1 MLRSINPFTT
11 SPISPPALRLLQEYY
26 VKMLL
31 PYECHIS
38 NTSLQDCVTLYEQK
52 GSPTVN
58 NTHEGRDMVNNSTVG
73 DGHAQPLPGNN
84 SSDALLPFAEDSQHS
99 LDGISNQPLP
109 DISVQEAEFVLGI
122 PPSSNQAT
130 PSQSFPPNAN
140 WPDFLP
146 NQPAIPSDD
155 RGFPSPHNPHVP
167 SPHPGMGGADPSFMY
182 PSFND
187 QYTDY
192 RNRMQMG
199 HFMNRQPYL
208 PHHAHNIDP
217 GFPPP
222 HYATMATRPSQDA
235 SHYNNM
241 EWQWNQQRPRLPP
254 PLPPHLQSMSFQV
267 PPPSSSAHPVPVAQN
282 TSRPST
288 PQSVPLDRSSPHPPP
303 SAQSNLEPIKIHW
316 QDQQHAGNTG
326 VTPKNTVG
334 GVMTPPPPSHLPIA
348 KDHMTFD
355 KTVKPLPTMTKV
367 SYTYSYMYSHYT
379 YIVHV

>member
-1 MLRSINPFTT
+1 MLRSINPFAASTI
-11 SPISPPALRLLQEYY
+11 PPPALRLLQEYY

-38 NTSLQDCVTLYEQK
+38 NTSLQDCLTLYEQK

-73 DGHAQPLPGNN
+73 DGHTQSLPGNN
-84 SSDALLPFAEDSQHS
+84 SSDALLPFADDSQHS

-130 PSQSFPPNAN
+130 PSQSSFPPNSN

-146 NQPAIPSDD
+146 NQPAMPPDD
-155 RGFPSPHNPHVP
+155 RGFPSPHNPQVP
-167 SPHPGMGGADPSFMY
+167 NPGMGGADPSFMY
-182 PSFND
+182 SSFNE
-187 QYTDY
+187 QFSDY

-199 HFMNRQPYL
+199 HFMSRQPYMQ
-208 PHHAHNIDP
+208 HHAHNMDP
-217 GFPPP
+217 GAGFAPP
-222 HYATMATRPSQDA
+222 HYQSMATRPSQDG
-235 SHYNNM
+235 HYNSM

-254 PLPPHLQSMSFQV
+254 PLPPHLQSMSFQI

-282 TSRPST
+282 SSRPST

-303 SAQSNLEPIKIHW
+303 SAQTNLEPIKIHW
-316 QDQQHAGNTG
+316 QDQQHA
-326 VTPKNTVG
+326 TPKSTRG
-334 GVMTPPPPSHLPIA
+334 GVMTPPPPTHVPIA
-348 KDHMTFD
+348 KDHLGSD
-355 KTVKPLPTMTKV
+355 KTVKPLATTTKV
-367 SYTYSYMYSHYT
+367 YISQYTYSH
-379 YIVHV
+379 